1 MSHHVI
7 NPALNE
13 MDPFERARG
22 ATYPPI
28 PTVKARSDQS
38 LPSMIGISLP
48 M

>member
-1 MSHHVI
+1 M
-7 NPALNE
+7 E
-13 MDPFERARG
+13 EEEEEREAS
-22 ATYPPI
+22 YPPI